1 MIPRATSPISIHS
14 RLSRSNSCRWR
25 AGYTLLEMLTT
36 VAALI
41 IVLGLMVSLARS
53 VRSASAQQL
62 TRDLLRK
69 LDALMDKY
77 QAANGRLPTI
87 ASFIPAGEGQL
98 KEAALQ
104 RNAYINNRQL
114 VAALR
119 AEAGLGDETFGGLP
133 DTVFNDAIL
142 RDAWGTPIVYM
153 PALHPAIGT
162 APQNRRFFVSAGP
175 DGQFLTQEDNLY
187 SYEELPAS
195 LAAKGRRDAQTR

>member
-1 MIPRATSPISIHS
+1 
-14 RLSRSNSCRWR
+14 
-25 AGYTLLEMLTT
+25 
-36 VAALI
+36 
-41 IVLGLMVSLARS
+41 MVSLARS

>member
-1 MIPRATSPISIHS
+1 MHS
-14 RLSRSNSCRWR
+14 ASRR
-25 AGYTLLEMLTT
+25 GYTLLEMLTT

-53 VRSASAQQL
+53 VRSASAQEL

-69 LDALMDKY
+69 LDTLMDKY
-77 QAANGRLPTI
+77 QAAHAQLPLI
-87 ASFIPAGEGQL
+87 PSFTPANEQQL
-98 KEAALQ
+98 NEPTLQ

-119 AEAGLGDETFGGLP
+119 AEAGFGDETFGGLP
-133 DTVFNDAIL
+133 DTVFNDAVL

-153 PALHPAIGT
+153 PQMNPAIGT

-175 DGQFLTQEDNLY
+175 DGLFLTQEDNLY
-187 SYEELPAS
+187 SYEELPHPGD
-195 LAAKGRRDAQTR
+195 KTMNDKR